1 MQNAQIWKSIE
12 ALCDE
17 AEAVIKDGTPM
28 MAVIKSTAPPAMA
41 REQITEPAA
50 EDQNEK
56 PALAVLPSQAPPPA
70 VNIVGK
76 TDLSANAEDVSLSN
90 ATMAEIAAAIDR
102 AGKAPKTQIIEQQ
115 PQIMSDQLRHD
126 LLTEV
131 GSAVRNVLA
140 NELPH
145 MVRHAVSESLYELLT
160 TAPPKEATKPD
171 SPQNQAIEA
180 KPANQKASPKKATSK
195 KAAIK
200 KTAKLHKKIAAKKAV
215 TKKTHGEKNGG
226 EKSSSQKS
234 HTQSHKPD
242 ITTLSARPLS
252 RLQARHDDALS

>member
-41 REQITEPAA
+41 REQKSDPTA
-50 EDQNEK
+50 DDLTEK
-56 PALAVLPSQAPPPA
+56 PTVTVLPSQAPPTE

-76 TDLSANAEDVSLSN
+76 TDPSENADDISLSN

-102 AGKAPKTQIIEQQ
+102 AGKVPKTQIIDQQ

-126 LLTEV
+126 LMTEV

-140 NELPH
+140 NELPQ
-145 MVRHAVSESLYELLT
+145 MVRRAVSESLYELLT
-160 TAPPKEATKPD
+160 TTPPKGAAKAD
-171 SPQNQAIEA
+171 SPRNQAIEA
-180 KPANQKASPKKATSK
+180 KPAKR
-195 KAAIK
+195 KAATK
-200 KTAKLHKKIAAKKAV
+200 KTAAKKAA
-215 TKKTHGEKNGG
+215 TKKPVAKKATRKT
-226 EKSSSQKS
+226 KSQ
-234 HTQSHKPD
+234 T
-242 ITTLSARPLS
+242 
-252 RLQARHDDALS
+252 

>member
-41 REQITEPAA
+41 HKLKANQIADAQT
-50 EDQNEK
+50 EK

-76 TDLSANAEDVSLSN
+76 TDPSTNADDVSLSN

-102 AGKAPKTQIIEQQ
+102 AGKAPKTQIIDQQ

-126 LLTEV
+126 LMTEV

-140 NELPH
+140 NELPQ
-145 MVRHAVSESLYELLT
+145 MVRHAVSESLNELLT
-160 TAPPKEATKPD
+160 TTPLKGATKSNSSKHP
-171 SPQNQAIEA
+171 PIEA
-180 KPANQKASPKKATSK
+180 KPEKRKAALKKPALRKTAANKTTSK
-195 KAAIK
+195 KPSAK
-200 KTAKLHKKIAAKKAV
+200 KTSR
-215 TKKTHGEKNGG
+215 KNTDKGDRY
-226 EKSSSQKS
+226 S
-234 HTQSHKPD
+234 
-242 ITTLSARPLS
+242 
-252 RLQARHDDALS
+252 

>member
-17 AEAVIKDGTPM
+17 AEAVIKNGTPM

-41 REQITEPAA
+41 REQKPDQAA
-50 EDQNEK
+50 DAQTEK
-56 PALAVLPSQAPPPA
+56 PALTVLPSQAPPPA

-76 TDLSANAEDVSLSN
+76 TDPSENADDASLSN

-102 AGKAPKTQIIEQQ
+102 AGKAPKTQIINQQ

-126 LLTEV
+126 LITEV

-140 NELPH
+140 NELPQ

-160 TAPPKEATKPD
+160 TTPPKGPAKAD
-171 SPQNQAIEA
+171 SLRNQAIEA
-180 KPANQKASPKKATSK
+180 KPATRKAAAKKPATKKTTAK
-195 KAAIK
+195 KAASK
-200 KTAKLHKKIAAKKAV
+200 KTLAKKAATKKPAAKKAAR
-215 TKKTHGEKNGG
+215 KT
-226 EKSSSQKS
+226 
-234 HTQSHKPD
+234 T
-242 ITTLSARPLS
+242 S
-252 RLQARHDDALS
+252 RT

>member
-41 REQITEPAA
+41 RKQKPDPAA
-50 EDQNEK
+50 DAQTEK
-56 PALAVLPSQAPPPA
+56 PAVTVLPSQAPPPE

-76 TDLSANAEDVSLSN
+76 TDPSENADDVSLSN

-102 AGKAPKTQIIEQQ
+102 AGKAPKTQIIDQQ
-115 PQIMSDQLRHD
+115 PHIMSDQLRHD
-126 LLTEV
+126 LMTEV

-140 NELPH
+140 NELPQ

-160 TAPPKEATKPD
+160 TTPPKGAAKAD
-171 SPQNQAIEA
+171 SPRNQAIEA
-180 KPANQKASPKKATSK
+180 KPAKR
-195 KAAIK
+195 KAATK
-200 KTAKLHKKIAAKKAV
+200 KTAAKKAAS
-215 TKKTHGEKNGG
+215 KKP
-226 EKSSSQKS
+226 QKKLPPKKQ
-234 HTQSHKPD
+234 HAKP
-242 ITTLSARPLS
+242 
-252 RLQARHDDALS
+252 QA

>member
-41 REQITEPAA
+41 REQIAEPAA

-171 SPQNQAIEA
+171 SPQNQAIEG
-180 KPANQKASPKKATSK
+180 KPANQKASPKKASPK
-195 KAAIK
+195 KASPK
-200 KTAKLHKKIAAKKAV
+200 KAAKKAV
-215 TKKTHGEKNGG
+215 TKKAVTK
-226 EKSSSQKS
+226 KTMAKK
-234 HTQSHKPD
+234 TVAKK
-242 ITTLSARPLS
+242 TVAKKAVVRKATS
-252 RLQARHDDALS
+252 RT

>member
-41 REQITEPAA
+41 REQKSDPTA
-50 EDQNEK
+50 DDLTEK
-56 PALAVLPSQAPPPA
+56 PTVTVLPSQAPPTE

-76 TDLSANAEDVSLSN
+76 TDPSENADDISLSN

-102 AGKAPKTQIIEQQ
+102 AGKAPKTQIIDQQ

-126 LLTEV
+126 LMTEV

-140 NELPH
+140 NELPQ
-145 MVRHAVSESLYELLT
+145 MVRRAVSESLYELLT
-160 TAPPKEATKPD
+160 TTPPKGAAKAD
-171 SPQNQAIEA
+171 SPRNQAIEA
-180 KPANQKASPKKATSK
+180 KPAKR
-195 KAAIK
+195 KAATK
-200 KTAKLHKKIAAKKAV
+200 KTAAKKAA
-215 TKKTHGEKNGG
+215 TKKPVAKKATRKT
-226 EKSSSQKS
+226 KSQ
-234 HTQSHKPD
+234 T
-242 ITTLSARPLS
+242 
-252 RLQARHDDALS
+252 